1 MGQQKFSK
9 SQFYMWRAV
18 IAIAHA
24 DGEVQAEERAY
35 ITRVISTLDRV
46 YGLTQEQKKAFT
58 DDLVTP
64 QKIEDMV
71 KEIEEPQYRGML
83 ITLGETMVWA
93 DGVVT
98 EDEEAVLKK
107 LHANRLG
114 AIDSDRLRNE
124 MKQGT
129 AERRAEF
136 EAENA
141 KLRNDAHS
149 KNPLFRALDRVLVK
163 MGIDLLK

>member
-1 MGQQKFSK
+1 MGQTFSK

-35 ITRVISTLDRV
+35 IARVISNLDRV
-46 YGLTQEQKKAFT
+46 YGLTPAQKKAFT
-58 DDLVTP
+58 DDIETP

-71 KEIEEPQYRGML
+71 KEIDEPQYRGML

-98 EDEEAVLKK
+98 EDEEAIMKK
-107 LHANRLG
+107 LHANHMSTLD
-114 AIDSDRLRNE
+114 ADRLRIE
-124 MKQGT
+124 MKYGAAQ
-129 AERRAEF
+129 RRAVY

-141 KLRNDAHS
+141 VLHDDALNRS
-149 KNPLFRALDRVLVK
+149 PLFRALDRVLAK